1 MSPSVAPAHHIVR
14 SDHRNRLR
22 TALCASSHRVAIGQA
37 AAPHLCPRRGAATA
51 ELERDVIGALE
62 PQDLAR
68 LIGGCDLKT
77 QPFDDVARLKDLGG
91 V

>member
-1 MSPSVAPAHHIVR
+1 MSPSVNPAHHIVR

-22 TALCASSHRVAIGQA
+22 KARAHRAPRLLPLGARA
-37 AAPHLCPRRGAATA
+37 AQI

-62 PQDLAR
+62 PEDRAR
-68 LIGGCDLKT
+68 LIGRRDLKT
-77 QPFDDVARLKDLGG
+77 QPFDDVARLPNLDG

>member
-14 SDHRNRLR
+14 SDHRNRLG
-22 TALCASSHRVAIGQA
+22 TAPRASSHRVAIGQA
-37 AAPHLCPRRGAATA
+37 AASHLFPRRGAA

-77 QPFDDVARLKDLGG
+77 QPFDDVARPKDLGG